1 MFYLLNCLAHCT
13 LLDVSSVCSRF
24 FDCEETHVF
33 LWLHEPWA
41 FLFSFFFFL
50 FFENWSSDSSCG
62 FYPLPSFFKHSFP
75 LNTKFIFLFAVSIG
89 TNFTELFVTQTG
101 LISSGKAFWSS
112 YIRPKNDLFKRHNP
126 KAVKLLIRLNL
137 IIRERKFK
145 YSFQESVY
153 PICDWGMDIETSAIY
168 FFTFLRGCSHQ
179 SSFSVVFPLNRGKDI
194 IFLRSYM
201 KYFPTWTRFISAGC

>member
-1 MFYLLNCLAHCT
+1 MYK
-13 LLDVSSVCSRF
+13 
-24 FDCEETHVF
+24 VF
-33 LWLHEPWA
+33 WLWRNTRLFVIAWA
-41 FLFSFFFFL
+41 LGLFV
-50 FFENWSSDSSCG
+50 
-62 FYPLPSFFKHSFP
+62 
-75 LNTKFIFLFAVSIG
+75 FIFLFFFEIEVQKPVVSTHLQVFSNILFLWTQNSFSFLQLFIG
-89 TNFTELFVTQTG
+89 TNFTELFATQTG

-168 FFTFLRGCSHQ
+168 FFTFLRGCSH
-179 SSFSVVFPLNRGKDI
+179 
-194 IFLRSYM
+194 
-201 KYFPTWTRFISAGC
+201 

>member
-1 MFYLLNCLAHCT
+1 MCPLYVQGFLTVKKHTSFC
-13 LLDVSSVCSRF
+13 
-24 FDCEETHVF
+24 DCMSLGSFCFH
-33 LWLHEPWA
+33 
-41 FLFSFFFFL
+41 FSFFFEIEVQTIPVVSTHLQVFSNILFL
-50 FFENWSSDSSCG
+50 WTQN
-62 FYPLPSFFKHSFP
+62 SFSF
-75 LNTKFIFLFAVSIG
+75 LQLSIG
-89 TNFTELFVTQTG
+89 TNFTELFATQTG

-179 SSFSVVFPLNRGKDI
+179 SSFSVVFPLNRRKDI

-201 KYFPTWTRFISAGC
+201 KYFPTWARFISTGC